1 MVFTQEVLFIHLGKT
16 GGMSVSDYMR
26 KTLKAPV
33 FEVVSQIEIEQLKN
47 KNNRFFI
54 FGNRHANLTEA
65 NEIVS
70 KAGLSPEDF
79 KLIIVVVRNP
89 VDIELSHYKHL
100 HKERVIARLEKYP
113 ELDRDRLAASRQS
126 FDDFAQTDITHFQGD
141 LASFF
146 TINGKVPENCRII
159 RFENL
164 AVEVPGILKPF
175 QYRIIP
181 FPHKNKS
188 DETFDASNLSK
199 AALLNIRKKYKWI
212 YDQGIYNLSE
222 NHQQTLQNT
231 CTPNF

>member
-1 MVFTQEVLFIHLGKT
+1 MVFNHEVLFIHLGKT
-16 GGMSVSDYMR
+16 GGTSVSDYMR
-26 KTLKAPV
+26 KTLNDPV
-33 FEVVSQIEIEQLKN
+33 FEVVNYIEYEQLKN

-54 FGNRHANLTEA
+54 FGNHHANLTEA
-65 NEIVS
+65 IEVVS
-70 KAGLSPEDF
+70 KAGLSHEDF
-79 KLIIVVVRNP
+79 KLIFVIVRNP

-113 ELDRDRLAASRQS
+113 DQGRGRLAASRLS

-181 FPHKNKS
+181 FPHKNKN
-188 DETFDASNLSK
+188 DETLHLSSLSR
-199 AALLNIRKKYKWI
+199 AALQNIREKYSWI
-212 YDQGIYNLSE
+212 YNQGFYK
-222 NHQQTLQNT
+222 
-231 CTPNF
+231 

>member
-1 MVFTQEVLFIHLGKT
+1 MVFNQEVLFIHLGKT
-16 GGMSVSDYMR
+16 GGTSVSDYMR
-26 KTLKAPV
+26 KTLHNPV
-33 FEVVSQIEIEQLKN
+33 FEVVSELEYGQLKN

-54 FGNRHANLTEA
+54 FGNHHANLTEA
-65 NEIVS
+65 IEVVS
-70 KAGLSPEDF
+70 KAGLSHEDF
-79 KLIIVVVRNP
+79 KLIFVIVRNP

-113 ELDRDRLAASRQS
+113 ELDRGRLAASRLS

-181 FPHKNKS
+181 FPHKNKN
-188 DETFDASNLSK
+188 DETLHLSSLSR
-199 AALLNIRKKYKWI
+199 AALQNIREKYSWI
-212 YDQGIYNLSE
+212 YNQGFYK
-222 NHQQTLQNT
+222 
-231 CTPNF
+231 

>member
-1 MVFTQEVLFIHLGKT
+1 MLFNQEVLFIHLGKT

-26 KTLKAPV
+26 KTLHYPV
-33 FEVVSQIEIEQLKN
+33 FEVVSEIEYEQLKN

-65 NEIVS
+65 IEIVI

-79 KLIIVVVRNP
+79 KLIFVIVRNP
-89 VDIELSHYKHL
+89 VEIELSHYKHL

-113 ELDRDRLAASRQS
+113 ELDRGRLAASRLS
-126 FDDFAQTDITHFQGD
+126 FDDFAQTGITHFQGD

-146 TINGKVPENCRII
+146 TINGKFPKNCKII

-164 AVEVPGILKPF
+164 DVEVPDILKPF
-175 QYRIIP
+175 QCRIIP

-188 DETFDASNLSK
+188 DETLDQPSLSW
-199 AALLNIRKKYKWI
+199 AALQNIRGKYSWI
-212 YDQGIYNLSE
+212 YDQGFYK
-222 NHQQTLQNT
+222 
-231 CTPNF
+231 